1 MLTDVSFI
9 KQDGSFIVADV
20 SFLNTEERFIK
31 TEKSYNF
38 WDCNSLVI
46 GLLFQNQG
54 FVNLIPLTCLYWE
67 DVAPKMAF
75 TYFLTSDATFT
86 KPVFSAQ
93 SRLSLDIL
101 ALLYATSAL
110 ITFVFAV

>member
-46 GLLFQNQG
+46 GLLFQNYG
-54 FVNLIPLTCLYWE
+54 FVNLIPLICLYCGE
-67 DVAPKMAF
+67 VAPKMDF
-75 TYFLTSDATFT
+75 T
-86 KPVFSAQ
+86 
-93 SRLSLDIL
+93 
-101 ALLYATSAL
+101 
-110 ITFVFAV
+110 